1 MKDLIVE
8 ISPQR
13 AAELIEKIS
22 RYIVE
27 RHMAPAAI
35 MGIESLKP
43 LHSISSQFMYFVL
56 PVAEILFDSKG
67 YQEFAALLDNDEYVN
82 MLVRRIDELDEELH
96 REERIQAAILR
107 NRRRNRIKQ
116 WFQRIIHK

>member
-8 ISPQR
+8 ISPKR